1 MPISKSGHLQ
11 PVHHQS
17 MSCAGSLHSPKS
29 WVWLIFSLWYFVPLY
44 YMPSNEINTGL
55 FIGAYFL
62 FVGLYIWAIQS
73 RPQQVWLPLVAIII
87 LAIAITPFSPG
98 SSTFFSYIGFVIGF
112 SYRKKIWITIT
123 ALLIVLVLALNYKFN
138 YPFAFFAFPALSGL
152 ISIGIIGY
160 VERMRMD
167 ARLNLS
173 KSHQEIE
180 QLAIIAERE
189 RIARD
194 LHDILGHTLS
204 SIALKAELAEK
215 LLAQEKHESAK
226 QHLSELHQIAR
237 NSLSLVRQTVSGY
250 KHRGLSGEIMELCER
265 LRQKGFMV
273 ALNGDIPHLS
283 PRAETALIL
292 ALTELTTNILR
303 HSKGDRCQ
311 IEFSKHCDKVQV
323 RMRDNGVVKCLV
335 PGNGLKGIQERLN
348 ALAGDLQSS
357 VNKGC
362 EFIIS
367 LPARELQ
374 RQES

>member
-1 MPISKSGHLQ
+1 MLLPPTSN
-11 PVHHQS
+11 HQS
-17 MSCAGSLHSPKS
+17 SLGADSPCANSLHSPKS
-29 WVWLIFSLWYFVPLY
+29 WVWLIFSLWYFVPLF
-44 YMPSNEINTGL
+44 YMPDTRDYLEYL
-55 FIGAYFL
+55 LGAYVV
-62 FVGLYIWAIQS
+62 FVALYLWAIQLRS
-73 RPQQVWLPLVAIII
+73 QQVWKPLVTIIV
-87 LAIAITPFSPG
+87 LAIVLTPYTTG

-112 SYRKKIWITIT
+112 SYRTRTWISIT
-123 ALLIVLVLALNYKFN
+123 AGLIALVIALNYQFN

-152 ISIGIIGY
+152 IAIGIIGY
-160 VERMRMD
+160 VERMRAE
-167 ARLNLS
+167 ARLNLF

-215 LLAQEKHESAK
+215 LLAQEKHQLAK

-250 KHRGLSGEIMELCER
+250 KHRGLSGEVMELCER
-265 LRQKGFMV
+265 LRQKGFAV
-273 ALNGDIPHLS
+273 ELNGDIPQLS
-283 PRAETALIL
+283 ARAETALIL

-303 HSKGDRCQ
+303 HSKGDHCQ
-311 IEFSKHCDKVQV
+311 IEFTRHCDKLQI
-323 RMRDNGVVKCLV
+323 RMRDNGEVNCLV

-348 ALAGDLQSS
+348 ALAGDLKSS
-357 VNKGC
+357 VHKGC

-367 LPARELQ
+367 LPSRELQ

>member
-1 MPISKSGHLQ
+1 MHIISSI
-11 PVHHQS
+11 HQRPS
-17 MSCAGSLHSPKS
+17 HCRGSLHAPKS

-44 YMPSNEINTGL
+44 YTPMDGL
-55 FIGAYFL
+55 EMGWLVGAYFL
-62 FVGLYIWAIQS
+62 FVGFYVWAIQS
-73 RPQQVWLPLVAIII
+73 KPQNIWKSVAAMVL
-87 LAIAITPFSPG
+87 LAIVITPYSQG

-112 SYRKKIWITIT
+112 SYRTKTWLTIT
-123 ALLIVLVLALNYKFN
+123 AALIALILCLHYQFD
-138 YPFAFFAFPALSGL
+138 YPFPFFAFPALSGL

-167 ARLNLS
+167 ARFNLL

-180 QLAIIAERE
+180 QLAVIAERE

-215 LLAQEKHESAK
+215 LLAQEKHDAAK

-250 KHRGLSGEIMELCER
+250 KHRGLSGEVMELCER
-265 LRQKGFMV
+265 LRQKGFV
-273 ALNGDIPHLS
+273 VELNGDIPQLS
-283 PRAETALIL
+283 PRAETAVIL

-303 HSKGDRCQ
+303 HSKGDHCQ
-311 IEFSKHCDKVQV
+311 IEFSKHCDRIQV
-323 RMRDNGVVKCLV
+323 TMRDNGIVKSLV
-335 PGNGLKGIQERLN
+335 PGNGLQGIQERLH

-357 VNKGC
+357 INKGC

-367 LPARELQ
+367 LPSRELH